1 MLLHIPRVTEELV
14 RTETERIQRNRVV
27 IYHSPSCWYSN
38 RALALLQRRSAKI
51 EVVLTRG
58 NPDLRTWL
66 REVTGR
72 TSVPQVFIGGRPV
85 GGYTDLLQLEL
96 DAELG
101 TLLSPTAT
109 DADRT

>member
-1 MLLHIPRVTEELV
+1 MTEELA
-14 RTETERIQRNRVV
+14 RAETERIQRNRVV
-27 IYHSPSCWYSN
+27 IYHSPTCWYSN
-38 RALALLQRRSAKI
+38 RALALLERHGAEIQ
-51 EVVLTRG
+51 VVPTRG

-72 TSVPQVFIGGRPV
+72 TSVPQVFIGGRSV

-101 TLLSPTAT
+101 TLLSPTAR
-109 DADRT
+109 DADCT

>member
-1 MLLHIPRVTEELV
+1 MIEEFA

-27 IYHSPSCWYSN
+27 IYHSPSCWYSL
-38 RALALLQRRSAKI
+38 RALALLERHGA
-51 EVVLTRG
+51 EVLVVGTRG
-58 NPDLRTWL
+58 NPDLRAWL

-72 TSVPQVFIGGRPV
+72 TSVPQVFIGGQAV

-101 TLLSPTAT
+101 ELLSPKAR
-109 DADRT
+109 DADGP

>member
-1 MLLHIPRVTEELV
+1 MTEELA
-14 RTETERIQRNRVV
+14 RAETERIQRNRVV
-27 IYHSPSCWYSN
+27 IYHSPTCWYSN
-38 RALALLQRRSAKI
+38 RALALLERHGAEIQ
-51 EVVLTRG
+51 VVPTRG

-72 TSVPQVFIGGRPV
+72 TSVPQVFIGGRSV

-101 TLLSPTAT
+101 TLLSPTAR
-109 DADRT
+109 DADCS